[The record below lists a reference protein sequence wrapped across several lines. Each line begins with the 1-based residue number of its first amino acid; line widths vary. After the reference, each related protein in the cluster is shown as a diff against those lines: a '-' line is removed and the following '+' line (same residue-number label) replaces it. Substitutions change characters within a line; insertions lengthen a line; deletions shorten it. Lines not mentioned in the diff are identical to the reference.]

1 MSCATI
7 IAMVPDDEL
16 AIIENMLTGVTPV
29 SMYALLL
36 LTGIIPTNVIIRWLT
51 TTTSMILYYYG
62 RLVSLA
68 IVIITA
74 SKLLKPYQ
82 TRLPSSSSQQRK
94 LQQET
99 LILINPCLQSVC
111 VPLWDKVILFSS
123 CILLSSNGTGQ
134 AWISLLTLNIMK
146 NSYIIAIMIIILV

>member
-16 AIIENMLTGVTPV
+16 AIIENMTGVTPV
-29 SMYALLL
+29 SMMMYALLL

-68 IVIITA
+68 IVITA